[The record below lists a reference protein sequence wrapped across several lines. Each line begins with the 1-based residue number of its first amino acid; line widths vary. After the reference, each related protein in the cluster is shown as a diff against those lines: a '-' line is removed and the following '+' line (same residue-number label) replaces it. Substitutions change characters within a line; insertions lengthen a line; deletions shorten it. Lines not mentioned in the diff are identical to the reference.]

1 MTPKLNKIVT
11 TRDHVQWV
19 FPLLDVHSGYGH
31 NSKGAELIGITFG
44 ISLFKDSMDAL
55 NHIGMEIDHIK
66 ADPDGNL
73 IVVVYNRRAD
83 RETS

>member
-19 FPLLDVHSGYGH
+19 FPTLDVQSGYGR
-31 NSKGAELIGITFG
+31 NSNGTELIGITFG
-44 ISLFKDSMDAL
+44 ISLYQDSMDTL

-66 ADPDGNL
+66 CINDKL